1 MTIILWNDNIDKYF
15 ARPLDPLFQQIT
27 YLDYF
32 RNYSIFTK
40 STNSTN
46 PEIYKDQLNNFVIR
60 RSSLIVVRF
69 RHLKLMMGSIFLST
83 IALPCRSEEELLS
96 KFPTNCEHYLHL

>member
-1 MTIILWNDNIDKYF
+1 MTIILWDDNIDKYF

-46 PEIYKDQLNNFVIR
+46 PEIYKDQLNNFVILQLLLDFDTWR
-60 RSSLIVVRF
+60 
-69 RHLKLMMGSIFLST
+69 LMMGCRFSIN
-83 IALPCRSEEELLS
+83 
-96 KFPTNCEHYLHL
+96 NCFAHCLVNLKKNYSVNFQLTVNIIYI